1 MHIRHATKI
10 TALVFL
16 FLLAPN
22 LVAQL
27 APNLV
32 AQLAPTP
39 KPKSAPVSW
48 RGLIGEYGPD
58 DDILIILEKDRRLCA
73 LFKRSQKFEVL
84 DEVDRNTFKFPVPGP
99 HAQQRLT
106 FERNRTG
113 RATQAAVDAVVLK
126 RRNIEPETGNQLRV
140 KPLRPV

>member
-22 LVAQL
+22 LF
-27 APNLV
+27 

-39 KPKSAPVSW
+39 KPKPAPVSW

-99 HAQQRLT
+99 
-106 FERNRTG
+106 E
-113 RATQAAVDAVVLK
+113 
-126 RRNIEPETGNQLRV
+126 I
-140 KPLRPV
+140 